1 MNITDSRLQY
11 QSCVSQNCENDYERV
26 HARDMSGPDNAWD
39 EAMKE
44 AGQECLEEYHD
55 VLQASADELDKL
67 LAKDLGGTE

>member
-11 QSCVSQNCENDYERV
+11 RSYVSQNCENGYERV
-26 HARDMSGPDNAWD
+26 TAGDISGPDNAWD

-44 AGQECLEEYHD
+44 AGQECLEEYHA

-67 LAKDLGGTE
+67 LARDLGGTE